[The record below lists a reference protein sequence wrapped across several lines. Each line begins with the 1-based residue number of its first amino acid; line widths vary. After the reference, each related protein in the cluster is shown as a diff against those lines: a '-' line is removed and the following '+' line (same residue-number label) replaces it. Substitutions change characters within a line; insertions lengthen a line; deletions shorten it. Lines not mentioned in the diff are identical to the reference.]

1 MIRRVAG
8 VLFTITGIL
17 VCPCHLLITLPLL
30 ASVLAGTALGAALLQ
45 QRPLILALAT
55 LYFVGALALGGWL
68 LFGEERRRHAGV
80 ASPPAACPTCLPEGA
95 EPQRQEP
102 LLVTESRKPLSSSHG
117 KTRKETPAR

>member
-17 VCPCHLLITLPLL
+17 ACPCHLLITLPLL
-30 ASVLAGTALGAALLQ
+30 ASLLAGTALGAALLQ

-55 LYFVGALALGGWL
+55 LYFVGALAIGGWL
-68 LFGEERRRHAGV
+68 LFGEERRRHA
-80 ASPPAACPTCLPEGA
+80 ATSSLAACPTCLPEGA

-102 LLVTESRKPLSSSHG
+102 LAMTDTHTL
-117 KTRKETPAR
+117 